1 MSSIFANESSENPVT
16 LIKQT
21 LRVKPDDD
29 GIVMASF
36 TTNKGKGSGAQVMPY
51 AEFRAAVA
59 VLVDA
64 AKNGIPEVEEDDN
77 IPADEMVRRTL
88 RIEDGIVSFR
98 VKSGKGAKPARIP
111 LADFE
116 AVVSLLASAADSVE
130 AMGNKFAKGK

>member
-1 MSSIFANESSENPVT
+1 MSSIFATESTENPCT

-21 LRVKPDDD
+21 LKVKPDDD
-29 GIVMASF
+29 GAIMATF
-36 TTNKGKGSGAQVMPY
+36 TTNKGKGSGAQILPFT
-51 AEFRAAVA
+51 EFRSAVA

-64 AKNGIPEVEEDDN
+64 AKNGIPEIEEAEN
-77 IPADEMVRRTL
+77 VPADEMVRRTL

-116 AVVSLLASAADSVE
+116 AVVSLLSSTVDAVE
-130 AMGNKFAKGK
+130 AAGKKLTKK